1 MALALNT
8 MDTIHHR
15 PTQPISN
22 ETIPSGMPYP
32 SAPELQ
38 LQLATILQTTLD
50 LEDLLQLFYE
60 EIADN
65 LKISGLIYRSQDKTI
80 KLELGRNAGV
90 SCCYRLSTPE
100 DLLGELEF
108 YLTKNPQ
115 ESLLKLL
122 EVSIGSLLYPLRN
135 ALTYREVLQTALT
148 DQLTGAGNRAAL
160 ENTLK
165 REMSLSK
172 RHQQPLSMLAIDID
186 WFKQINDT
194 HGHQAGDEI
203 LKRIVETIAKPSR
216 CTDQTFRYGGEEF
229 VVLLHNTSP
238 TGAAIIAE
246 RIRKAIEQ
254 QSLIFAGETIKIT
267 ASIGTATLKME
278 DSATSLF
285 NRADQALYEAKR
297 NGRNQVICAPQT
309 QPTKELV

>member
-8 MDTIHHR
+8 MDTIQHR
-15 PTQPISN
+15 PAPTA
-22 ETIPSGMPYP
+22 ELYP
-32 SAPELQ
+32 SAPQLQ

-65 LKISGLIYRSQDKTI
+65 LKISGLVYRSQDTNVEI
-80 KLELGRNAGV
+80 VLGLKAEV
-90 SCCYRLSTPE
+90 SCNYRLSTPQ

-108 YLTKNPQ
+108 YLDQPPK

-122 EVSIGSLLYPLRN
+122 EISIGSLLYPLRN
-135 ALTYREVLQTALT
+135 ALTYREVLRTALT
-148 DQLTGAGNRAAL
+148 DQLTGAGNRTAL
-160 ENTLK
+160 DNTLK

-186 WFKQINDT
+186 WFKKINDT
-194 HGHQAGDEI
+194 YGHQVGDEA
-203 LKRIVETIAKPSR
+203 LKGLVKAISKPSR
-216 CTDQTFRYGGEEF
+216 CSDQTFRYGGEEF
-229 VVLLHNTSP
+229 VVLLHNTDP
-238 TGAAIIAE
+238 TGVAIIAE
-246 RIRKAIEQ
+246 RIREAIEQ
-254 QSLIFAGETIKIT
+254 YSLIIDGQIIKMT

-278 DSATSLF
+278 DSSSSLF

-297 NGRNQVICAPQT
+297 SGRNRVVCSSQT
-309 QPTKELV
+309 LETKQPA